1 MHNARGSSDV
11 HSAPHRRRPRPQ
23 RSRPLVGMNATAW
36 HFTARPVSRLGVPES
51 RQLVSNR
58 RIVAVETVRGGR
70 AGAIGTGGSPMTT
83 TSKFGRAALGWC
95 LAAVVLA
102 GCTDTA
108 PEPTNSGTRTP
119 VPTSSTATPTPTTDP
134 EIVAAEEA
142 ILQAYYGYWAAKV
155 ASYADPTQPQD
166 PNLQVFADDT
176 ALTDAQTTVF
186 TLRSNGIA
194 IPGEPV
200 LSPVVSDI
208 VLAPAASAAITDCVD
223 AANWQPVYVATGASA
238 AAPDQAM
245 RVVTESTAFVI
256 DGSWRIRTSVVYRD
270 QTC

>member
-11 HSAPHRRRPRPQ
+11 HSAPHRRRPRPR

-134 EIVAAEEA
+134 EIA
-142 ILQAYYGYWAAKV
+142 GPRG
-155 ASYADPTQPQD
+155 SDPRG
-166 PNLQVFADDT
+166 V
-176 ALTDAQTTVF
+176 
-186 TLRSNGIA
+186 LRLLGREGRLLRR
-194 IPGEPV
+194 PH
-200 LSPVVSDI
+200 
-208 VLAPAASAAITDCVD
+208 SAAGPEPAGVRRRHCAHRRPDDDLHASVERHRDSRRARPVARGVRHRARPSRISGDHGLRRRGEL
-223 AANWQPVYVATGASA
+223 AADLCRNRRKRSGW
-238 AAPDQAM
+238 
-245 RVVTESTAFVI
+245 
-256 DGSWRIRTSVVYRD
+256 
-270 QTC
+270 

>member
-1 MHNARGSSDV
+1 MMTA
-11 HSAPHRRRPRPQ
+11 
-23 RSRPLVGMNATAW
+23 SR
-36 HFTARPVSRLGVPES
+36 
-51 RQLVSNR
+51 
-58 RIVAVETVRGGR
+58 
-70 AGAIGTGGSPMTT
+70 
-83 TSKFGRAALGWC
+83 FGRGV
-95 LAAVVLA
+95 LAGVLAMVVLA
-102 GCTDTA
+102 GCTDAA
-108 PEPTNSGTRTP
+108 PEPTSAGTPTP
-119 VPTSSTATPTPTTDP
+119 SRSSTATPTPTTDP
-134 EIVAAEEA
+134 EMLAAEEA
-142 ILQAYYGYWAAKV
+142 ILEAYYGYWAAKV

-176 ALTDAQTTVF
+176 ALTDAQTTIF

-208 VLAPAASAAITDCVD
+208 VLDPAASAVITDCVD
-223 AANWQPVYVATGASA
+223 AANWQPIYAATGESA
-238 AAPDQAM
+238 AAPDQAL